1 MPEKQDKTKVSAA
14 FYFFKAGLLLLLM
27 VTVMVVKGQTGQ
39 LLVVGFVTDS
49 VGSPVPFAS
58 VVVEGGPIGVSTDI
72 NGRFRIT
79 LPAAQSA
86 VLTISCVG
94 YKSTSVLINADVNS
108 PIVELRVKLDV
119 NELLIDEIRVSSDR
133 RWTGNIER
141 VNARDISFMPNVSGN
156 FESIIKL
163 MPGVASTNELSSQ
176 YSVRGGNFDENLVY
190 VNDIEIYRPFL
201 VRSGQQEGLSFIN
214 SDLVSAVEFSAG
226 AFNAEFGDRMSSVL
240 NVSYRMPTSYQ
251 SGVSLSLLGAS
262 AYTEG
267 VLGNRKFSYITG
279 VRYKTSSYLLNTL
292 DVKGDYTPSFL
303 DWQGLFSYRLND
315 KLAFS
320 FLGNYATNS
329 YQFAPDVRE
338 TRFGVFS
345 NALQLKI
352 YYEGK
357 ELDRYISGMGAAYVE
372 YAPSQNTS
380 IKIYSANYITHESE
394 TFDLLGEYFLNELD
408 NSMGSG
414 SYGDSLI
421 NVGIGGFLNHARNFL
436 FARINNFGLV
446 GSVRFSNA
454 KLKWGAQLQHEFFDD
469 ELNEWNLLDSSG
481 YAIPYNG
488 SAIGLSNVMVA
499 GNSTSVNKLSA
510 FSQLDYS
517 LSRGAFTLATN
528 TGLRL
533 LYWDY
538 TGDVLVSP
546 RVSLSLKNQRLKNFN
561 FHLAGGVYYQP
572 PFYRELRMPN
582 GSLNP
587 NIKAQRSVQLL
598 AGLEYY
604 FTAWNRPFKLSVELY
619 NKWLDNLIPYKV
631 DNVRI
636 RYAGQNL
643 AKGFARGVDI
653 KLNGELLE
661 DAESWVS
668 ISLLKTM
675 EDILHDSYV
684 DANGQTV
691 YPGYYPRPTDQ
702 TLGFNLFFQDYLPGN
717 PTFRVHLSAN
727 YGTGLPVGV
736 NGIDRYDVT
745 FRMKDYKRVDIG
757 FTKILRDETSSNGI
771 SRKLKG
777 FKGIWLGAEVFN
789 LFNFNNTVSYL
800 WIQTVG
806 NQQGESDTF
815 AVPNYL
821 TSRRLNIRL
830 QLKF

>member
-1 MPEKQDKTKVSAA
+1 MFRKQAKSRNTAIS
-14 FYFFKAGLLLLLM
+14 FFFKVGLLLLLLA
-27 VTVMVVKGQTGQ
+27 TGLVGRSQ
-39 LLVVGFVTDS
+39 PGGYLVVGVVSDS

-58 VVVEGGPIGVSTDI
+58 VVVEGQPIGVSTDV
-72 NGRFRIT
+72 NGRFRISIPASQNAT
-79 LPAAQSA
+79 LT
-86 VLTISCVG
+86 VSCVG
-94 YKSTSVLINADVNS
+94 YKSVSVPIKTDANS
-108 PIVELRVKLDV
+108 QIVELKVKLEV

-163 MPGVASTNELSSQ
+163 MPGVTSANELSSQ

-240 NVSYRMPTSYQ
+240 NVSYRMPTSFQ

-303 DWQGLFSYRLND
+303 DWQGLFSYRFND
-315 KLAFS
+315 KLALS

-329 YQFAPDVRE
+329 YRFAPDVRE

-352 YYEGK
+352 YYEGQ
-357 ELDRYISGMGAAYVE
+357 ELDEYISGMGAAYME
-372 YAPSQNTS
+372 YAPNQNTA
-380 IKIYSANYITHESE
+380 IKIYSTGYVTREAE
-394 TFDLLGEYFLNELD
+394 TFDLLGEYYLNELD
-408 NSMGSG
+408 DSMGSG

-436 FARINNFGLV
+436 FARINNIGFV

-488 SAIGLSNVMVA
+488 STIGLSNVMVA

-528 TGLRL
+528 TGLRF

-546 RVSLSLKNQRLKNFN
+546 RASLSLKNQRLKNLN

-572 PFYRELRMPN
+572 PFYRELRMPD

-598 AGLEYY
+598 TGLEYY

-643 AKGFARGVDI
+643 AKGFARGVDV
-653 KLNGELLE
+653 KLNGELVE
-661 DAESWVS
+661 NAESWVS

-684 DANGQTV
+684 DANGHTV

-771 SRKLKG
+771 SRRLKG

-821 TSRRLNIRL
+821 TSRRINIRL

>member
-1 MPEKQDKTKVSAA
+1 
-14 FYFFKAGLLLLLM
+14 
-27 VTVMVVKGQTGQ
+27 
-39 LLVVGFVTDS
+39 
-49 VGSPVPFAS
+49 
-58 VVVEGGPIGVSTDI
+58 
-72 NGRFRIT
+72 
-79 LPAAQSA
+79 
-86 VLTISCVG
+86 
-94 YKSTSVLINADVNS
+94 
-108 PIVELRVKLDV
+108 
-119 NELLIDEIRVSSDR
+119 
-133 RWTGNIER
+133 
-141 VNARDISFMPNVSGN
+141 
-156 FESIIKL
+156 
-163 MPGVASTNELSSQ
+163 
-176 YSVRGGNFDENLVY
+176 
-190 VNDIEIYRPFL
+190 
-201 VRSGQQEGLSFIN
+201 
-214 SDLVSAVEFSAG
+214 
-226 AFNAEFGDRMSSVL
+226 
-240 NVSYRMPTSYQ
+240 
-251 SGVSLSLLGAS
+251 
-262 AYTEG
+262 
-267 VLGNRKFSYITG
+267 
-279 VRYKTSSYLLNTL
+279 
-292 DVKGDYTPSFL
+292 
-303 DWQGLFSYRLND
+303 
-315 KLAFS
+315 
-320 FLGNYATNS
+320 
-329 YQFAPDVRE
+329 
-338 TRFGVFS
+338 
-345 NALQLKI
+345 
-352 YYEGK
+352 
-357 ELDRYISGMGAAYVE
+357 
-372 YAPSQNTS
+372 
-380 IKIYSANYITHESE
+380 
-394 TFDLLGEYFLNELD
+394 
-408 NSMGSG
+408 
-414 SYGDSLI
+414 
-421 NVGIGGFLNHARNFL
+421 
-436 FARINNFGLV
+436 
-446 GSVRFSNA
+446 
-454 KLKWGAQLQHEFFDD
+454 
-469 ELNEWNLLDSSG
+469 
-481 YAIPYNG
+481 
-488 SAIGLSNVMVA
+488 
-499 GNSTSVNKLSA
+499 
-510 FSQLDYS
+510 
-517 LSRGAFTLATN
+517 
-528 TGLRL
+528 
-533 LYWDY
+533 
-538 TGDVLVSP
+538 
-546 RVSLSLKNQRLKNFN
+546 
-561 FHLAGGVYYQP
+561 
-572 PFYRELRMPN
+572 MPN

-757 FTKILRDETSSNGI
+757 FTKILRDEISSNGI